1 VITIVLVDDHK
12 VVRQGVKSLLS
23 LESDFKVV
31 GDADDGPEGLKLVQ
45 KLKPDILIT
54 DLKMNKMNGLEV
66 VLESKKLSPDTRTIM
81 LSMFGNGYVAK
92 ALKNGASGYIVKGS
106 GIDEVVKAIRVV
118 VNGEIYISPGL
129 EKDN

>member
-1 VITIVLVDDHK
+1 
-12 VVRQGVKSLLS
+12 VRQGVKSLLS
-23 LESDFKVV
+23 LESDFNVV
-31 GDADDGPEGLKLVQ
+31 GDADDGPEGLKLVRE
-45 KLKPDILIT
+45 LKPDILIT

-66 VLESKKLSPDTRTIM
+66 LLKSKELSPDTLIIM

-118 VNGEIYISPGL
+118 VNGEIYLSPGL